1 MKSKL
6 LEAGAEVTTISS
18 DEFAAFAKA
27 ESAKFLRII
36 RDAKPEAGIGSS
48 NEAEEDAS

>member
-1 MKSKL
+1 VPEVRSKL
-6 LEAGAEVTTISS
+6 LEAGAEVNPISS

-36 RDAKPEAGIGSS
+36 KDANLKPE
-48 NEAEEDAS
+48 